1 MPGTIVVFDIE
12 TQDRISNMPGTDR
25 DDQVCNLQISCLS
38 FLVLDADTMLDPEEA
53 AVEVERAAMVTLW
66 RDEDQD
72 GTGPFEPL
80 FEAFDDA
87 EIIVSY
93 NGLAFD
99 HLVLFKHCRRGRTE
113 RHLLKAHD
121 AFARLRGNT
130 RVWFKLDNLLKS
142 NGLETKTANG
152 LEAITMWN
160 EGRREELQIYCEQ
173 VNAEAIVTLPGAHTH
188 TLAAAQ
194 DVRALA
200 RLLCLPE
207 LALPNTTI
215 TAPNY
220 VFGIASA
227 VAASRT
233 SKLLSMKR
241 KFEHLAKEPST
252 GAVVRV
258 DE

>member
-188 TLAAAQ
+188 THSLLRRTCGLW
-194 DVRALA
+194 RASSASPNSRFPTRRSPLQTT
-200 RLLCLPE
+200 CLVSR
-207 LALPNTTI
+207 
-215 TAPNY
+215 APWRR
-220 VFGIASA
+220 VE
-227 VAASRT
+227 R
-233 SKLLSMKR
+233 
-241 KFEHLAKEPST
+241 PSS
-252 GAVVRV
+252 
-258 DE
+258 